1 MNFLAFDTSTEA
13 LHLGVRHG
21 DHALT
26 QVHPGGAH
34 ASAHLIPKALRLLAE
49 AGLALRDLDAIV
61 VGQGPGSFT
70 GLRTA
75 CAVAQGLAYGADL
88 PVLPIGTLLAVA
100 EEARE
105 GQAALNVLSVLD
117 ARMGQCYVA
126 AWSHEAGAWHNVS
139 PPALLHPHEVAL
151 PPGWHSSIVPVCLAG
166 TGWEGLLPQLQP
178 PPLAAFSARHAAPT
192 AQALMR
198 LAPQAL
204 RAGLAV
210 PAEHAMPLYVRDKV
224 AQTTAER
231 EARLAP

>member
-1 MNFLAFDTSTEA
+1 MKFLAFDTSTEA
-13 LHLGVRHG
+13 LHLGVRNG
-21 DHALT
+21 ERDLT
-26 QVHPGGAH
+26 QVHPGGSH
-34 ASAHLIPKALRLLAE
+34 ASAQLIPNALGLLAQAGLRL
-49 AGLALRDLDAIV
+49 GDLDAIV
-61 VGQGPGSFT
+61 MGQGPGSFT

-75 CAVAQGLAYGADL
+75 CAVAQGLAYGAGL

-105 GQAALNVLSVLD
+105 GQATLHVLSVLD

-151 PPGWHSSIVPVCLAG
+151 PPAWHSSTVPVCVAG
-166 TGWEGLLPQLQP
+166 TGWEGLLPQLQQP
-178 PPLAAFSARHAAPT
+178 PHAVFSARHAAPT
-192 AQALMR
+192 AQALLR

-204 RAGLAV
+204 HSGLAV